1 MLTSLW
7 KGFKKFK
14 YINTNCNHGD
24 ANDIGN
30 SFIKSQLQTWYFMY
44 ITSCKPYANS
54 MKQTDIVITAL
65 GIRQLRHK

>member
-30 SFIKSQLQTWYFMY
+30 YHLLSPNCKLDI
-44 ITSCKPYANS
+44 SCILLHVSHMP
-54 MKQTDIVITAL
+54 IL
-65 GIRQLRHK
+65 